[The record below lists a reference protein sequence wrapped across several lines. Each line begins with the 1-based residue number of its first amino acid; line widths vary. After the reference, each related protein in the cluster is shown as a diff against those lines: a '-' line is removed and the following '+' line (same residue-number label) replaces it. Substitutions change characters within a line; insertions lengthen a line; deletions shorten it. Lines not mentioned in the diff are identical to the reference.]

1 MEPWTQEV
9 NKPLLW
15 ECAPGKSCSVLAPL
29 LKMVASLLGP
39 IPAGFVVGTWGIP
52 KSEASRPL
60 VMLVMNPLISL
71 IPLFCFSGIPDEI
84 PGCFHLP

>member
-29 LKMVASLLGP
+29 LKMVASLLDP
-39 IPAGFVVGTWGIP
+39 IPAGFVAGAWGIP
-52 KSEASRPL
+52 KSEVSRP
-60 VMLVMNPLISL
+60 PLISL
-71 IPLFCFSGIPDEI
+71 IPLFRFSGVPDEI
-84 PGCFHLP
+84 PVCSHLP